1 VFTAVSALSVTGL
14 TTITIADTFS
24 TAGIV
29 LLACVLQLGPVG
41 VMGLRPFL
49 WLLLGQRLRLKGR
62 RLTLTDQNHTKSRG
76 LVRITKETFLVL
88 LIIEFIGFFI
98 LGSYYLRY
106 FPSVSEA
113 YFHGFFSTIS
123 AVSNGGFDITGQ
135 SLHFYQN
142 DYFVQMITM
151 LLIIFG
157 AIGFPVLI
165 EVKEY
170 L

>member
-1 VFTAVSALSVTGL
+1 L
-14 TTITIADTFS
+14 I
-24 TAGIV
+24 
-29 LLACVLQLGPVG
+29 
-41 VMGLRPFL
+41 M
-49 WLLLGQRLRLKGR
+49 
-62 RLTLTDQNHTKSRG
+62 TDQNQTKLRG
-76 LVRITKETFLVL
+76 MVRFIKEIFLVL
-88 LIIEFIGFFI
+88 LIIEFIGFVI
-98 LGSYYLRY
+98 LGTYYLRY

-123 AVSNGGFDITGQ
+123 AVSNGGVDITGQ

-165 EVKEY
+165 RSE
-170 L
+170 

>member
-1 VFTAVSALSVTGL
+1 
-14 TTITIADTFS
+14 
-24 TAGIV
+24 
-29 LLACVLQLGPVG
+29 
-41 VMGLRPFL
+41 
-49 WLLLGQRLRLKGR
+49 
-62 RLTLTDQNHTKSRG
+62 
-76 LVRITKETFLVL
+76 
-88 LIIEFIGFFI
+88 
-98 LGSYYLRY
+98 

-135 SLHFYQN
+135 SLQFYQN

-170 L
+170 LFTDRKSTRLNSSHVSISYAVFCLKKKKKTSGELKRRQSTSHLLASGVHTDNKK